1 MFIAC
6 KTLNDEM
13 EIYNALLNNDMT
25 GTSNPFGTAGIGIC
39 DMKGLEHPVSY
50 DEEKG
55 QFNRFTKAFSILLAH
70 SVSRAV
76 SEAGGHSYDNADCNT
91 PCKKQPDGLL
101 ITIHFLE
108 DWLPILRL

>member
-13 EIYNALLNNDMT
+13 EIYNALLNNEMT

-50 DEEKG
+50 DETDGVTLDDFCCSAMQQGLEY
-55 QFNRFTKAFSILLAH
+55 H
-70 SVSRAV
+70 VS
-76 SEAGGHSYDNADCNT
+76 SG
-91 PCKKQPDGLL
+91 
-101 ITIHFLE
+101 
-108 DWLPILRL
+108 